1 MNQGKNLSVLNRET
15 QTYCHVCNKHMKMN
29 YALSLHL
36 LTAEHDINQYENYV
50 GGNYRCVPYHKD
62 ECKDQF
68 EIKVMMTFFEY
79 CKEMDKK

>member
-1 MNQGKNLSVLNRET
+1 
-15 QTYCHVCNKHMKMN
+15 MN